1 MKPLLSIKKVADSAK
16 ALGVS
21 VNILTIQ
28 GTNTSLEL
36 IAEVA
41 VQTKG
46 YNHIVDPLKLTK
58 NFNFIL
64 QNNVIA
70 TDVVVEMF
78 LHKCLRFKHEDNV
91 NNNRCARDVGNV
103 NKESSLTFEY
113 VIHDKE
119 KIGTLTHLPF
129 QIQIKY
135 NKVNGAK
142 CLRVMSNTTK
152 ITSDRQ
158 QAEKTVNVGVIG
170 LHSQLQAAKLA
181 ADGNY
186 TKARMVQKSNMRMV
200 RNALLE
206 PDVTEQQQ
214 KQYSLW
220 NKEAVRLN
228 DAIKKENKEEDLFGL
243 NYHSAGDDASD
254 NDDIFNDKKP
264 EKEKEKEKDKE
275 KEKEV
280 AEKEEKEKKEKKKQ
294 KEERKQARKVRR
306 AQKDDLSNVL
316 HQAQNPLFSAFTEK
330 ANPMYSDD

>member
-1 MKPLLSIKKVADSAK
+1 MTKK
-16 ALGVS
+16 
-21 VNILTIQ
+21 
-28 GTNTSLEL
+28 
-36 IAEVA
+36 
-41 VQTKG
+41 
-46 YNHIVDPLKLTK
+46 
-58 NFNFIL
+58 
-64 QNNVIA
+64 
-70 TDVVVEMF
+70 
-78 LHKCLRFKHEDNV
+78 
-91 NNNRCARDVGNV
+91 
-103 NKESSLTFEY
+103 
-113 VIHDKE
+113 

-129 QIQIKY
+129 QVQIKY
-135 NKVNGAK
+135 TKVNGAK
-142 CLRVMSNTTK
+142 CLRVMSHTTK

-158 QAEKTVNVGVIG
+158 QAEKAVNVGVIG

-206 PDVTEQQQ
+206 PGVTEQQQ

-243 NYHSAGDDASD
+243 YYHSAGDDASD

-264 EKEKEKEKDKE
+264 EKEKEKEKEKDK
-275 KEKEV
+275 
-280 AEKEEKEKKEKKKQ
+280 EKEKKEKKKQ

-316 HQAQNPLFSAFTEK
+316 HQAQNPLFSAFTEE